1 MTDTQVAR
9 RKRSLASLW
18 RDALTEG
25 STFVIHRALSL
36 DPNRTVTHTVS
47 SSLRTAMKLAVSF
60 RAETGHPPGTRVAIL
75 SDGFGELFPFYHAMW
90 LLGMTVVTIPSTL
103 SPKTI
108 AAHLNDLDAKV
119 LVYSPAQMARLAKII
134 PHVSR
139 LSHRLLCG
147 ELRAKE
153 SAAGAGSLSLQELLQ
168 NSERIGKLEDFERP
182 LQENEPSALIA
193 FSEGKYEES
202 VGVRFSMQALL
213 AAAENQSWAY
223 FRDSDSER
231 IVSLLPSKHVVS
243 LVHTL
248 LIPLVARILAFD
260 ITQYDSASRS
270 WNLLDELID
279 NQVTA
284 VITDEHRV
292 REFFGLTK
300 TKRVSL
306 SKDFRLLLLPTNPV
320 ESRSIEPIKD
330 LVVPCYGMSEAGGL
344 VSVGIKGQLPDGRF
358 SPIHKGP
365 TLTAGAP
372 LGGIVMRILD
382 RTNEVTKGE
391 DKGEIVVQSE
401 QIMSGYHVPVSGRA
415 RLGPEH
421 VLFTGDRGAWY
432 SDDRGRAHVAVLGRE
447 RFFFRRK
454 DLEISICELEA
465 AMLNVIGVKGVR
477 IVPFPHEVNGE
488 ELAAFVVVST
498 QHKGAVTREG
508 LWKNLLLYFPWEVV
522 PKVFM
527 IADEKQIQAMPTR
540 SVLLEKLTAF
550 SKVDFSKSPS
560 L

>member
-25 STFVIHRALSL
+25 STFVIYRALSR

-90 LLGMTVVTIPSTL
+90 LLGMTVVTIPNTL

-108 AAHLNDLDAKV
+108 ATHLNDLDAKV

-139 LSHRLLCG
+139 LSHRVLCG
-147 ELRAKE
+147 ELRARE
-153 SAAGAGSLSLQELLQ
+153 SAAGAGSLSLQDLLQ
-168 NSERIGKLEDFERP
+168 NTERIGKLEDFERP
-182 LQENEPSALIA
+182 LQENESPALIA

-202 VGVRFSMQALL
+202 VGICFTMQALL
-213 AAAENQSWAY
+213 AGAENQSWAY
-223 FRDSDSER
+223 FRDSHSEH

-243 LVHTL
+243 LIHTL

-260 ITQYDSASRS
+260 LTQYESATRS

-284 VITDEHRV
+284 VITDEHCIK
-292 REFFGLTK
+292 EFFGLTK
-300 TKRVSL
+300 TKRVPL

-344 VSVGIKGQLPDGRF
+344 VSVGTKGQLPDGRF
-358 SPIHKGP
+358 SSIHKDP
-365 TLTAGAP
+365 TLTAGSP
-372 LGGIVMRILD
+372 LGGVVIRLSN
-382 RTNEVTKGE
+382 RTTNISKAG

-401 QIMSGYHVPVSGRA
+401 QIMSGYHMPVSGRA

-421 VLFTGDRGAWY
+421 TLFTGDRGVWY
-432 SDDRGRAHVAVLGRE
+432 SDTQGRAQLAVLGRE
-447 RFFFRRK
+447 RCFFRRK
-454 DLEISICELEA
+454 DFEISMSELEA
-465 AMLNVIGVKGVR
+465 ALLKVIGVKDVR
-477 IVPFPHEVNGE
+477 IVPFPHEVHGE

-508 LWKNLLLYFPWEVV
+508 LWKNLLSYFPWEVV

-527 IADEKQIQAMPTR
+527 IADEKQIQAMPAR
-540 SVLLEKLTAF
+540 SVLLEKLSAF
-550 SKVDFSKSPS
+550 SKVDFSKKPS

>member
-1 MTDTQVAR
+1 MTDTQIAK

-25 STFVIHRALSL
+25 STFVIHQAISL

-47 SSLRTAMKLAVSF
+47 SALRTAMKLAVSF

-103 SPKTI
+103 APKTT
-108 AAHLNDLDAKV
+108 AAHLNDLDVKV

-134 PHVSR
+134 PHVSC
-139 LSHRLLCG
+139 LSHRLVCG
-147 ELRAKE
+147 ELRGKE
-153 SAAGAGSLSLQELLQ
+153 SADGFESLSLQDLLQ
-168 NSERIGKLEDFERP
+168 NSERIGKLDDFERP
-182 LQENEPSALIA
+182 LQENEPPALIA

-202 VGVRFSMQALL
+202 VGLRFSMQALL
-213 AAAENQSWAY
+213 AGAENQSWAY

-231 IVSLLPSKHVVS
+231 LVSLLPSKHIVS

-260 ITQYDSASRS
+260 LTHYDTPSRS
-270 WNLLDELID
+270 WNLLDEIID

-284 VITDEHRV
+284 VITDEHRIP
-292 REFFGLTK
+292 EFFGLTK

-306 SKDFRLLLLPTNPV
+306 SKNFRLLLLPTNPV
-320 ESRSIEPIKD
+320 ESRSIESIRD
-330 LVVPCYGMSEAGGL
+330 LVVPCYGTSEAGGL
-344 VSVGIKGQLPDGRF
+344 LSVGIKGQLPDGRF
-358 SPIHKGP
+358 SAIHKGP

-372 LGGIVMRILD
+372 LGGVMMRISG
-382 RTNEVTKGE
+382 RTNETTKAE
-391 DKGEIVVQSE
+391 DEGEIIVQSE
-401 QIMSGYHVPVSGRA
+401 QVMSGYHVPVSGRA

-421 VLFTGDRGAWY
+421 TLFTGDRGAWC
-432 SDDRGRAHVAVLGRE
+432 SDNQGRTHVAVLGRE
-447 RFFFRRK
+447 RFFLRRK
-454 DLEISICELEA
+454 GVEISMCDLEA
-465 AMLNVIGVKGVR
+465 AILKVIGVKDVR

-488 ELAAFVVVST
+488 ELAAFVVVSA
-498 QHKGAVTREG
+498 QHKGTVTREV
-508 LWKNLLLYFPWEVV
+508 LWKNLLRYFPWELV

-540 SVLLEKLTAF
+540 SVLLEKLAAF
-550 SKVDFSKSPS
+550 SKVDFSRSPS